1 MRKVSRTVPA
11 PSELGTAVMGVPA
24 GEELELKLRLEA
36 VMEGVLVSGAVSGRA
51 VGECIRCLDE
61 VELQFEAPIQELF
74 AYPDRVVEEAGDD
87 DVRELQADLI
97 DLEPALRDAVVL
109 ALPFQPV
116 CSEDCPGLC
125 VDCGI
130 RLADEPGHHHE
141 VADPRWA
148 ALESILTEGMPA
160 GPAEAAE
167 PVDEKEN

>member
-24 GEELELKLRLEA
+24 GEDLELKLRLEA
-36 VMEGVLVSGAVSGRA
+36 VMEGVLVSGTVSGRS

-61 VELQFEAPIQELF
+61 VVFEFEAPIQELF
-74 AYPDRVVEEAGDD
+74 AYPDRVVGDADD
-87 DVRELQADLI
+87 DVRELEADLI
-97 DLEPALRDAVVL
+97 NLEPALRDAVVL

-148 ALESILTEGMPA
+148 ALESILREGMPA
-160 GPAEAAE
+160 DSAQGAESD
-167 PVDEKEN
+167 DEKEN